1 MLLTRELIIDLGLLF
16 LGIKEVQ
23 IHAACVTGQMLCEGV
38 REEINNKDDTHL
50 DLLDIFHC

>member
-16 LGIKEVQ
+16 VGIKEVQ
-23 IHAACVTGQMLCEGV
+23 THAACVTGQMICEGV